1 MSDAECREPAV
12 FCILHPAFVIQGAFV
27 STLLALKGAAIRE
40 SSPSRS
46 VVEYAAS
53 SAVAVDKRGAG
64 SGDRLRLA
72 VGGQ

>member
-1 MSDAECREPAV
+1 MPNAENRPFSASFLLHSSSRCVCQRPAS
-12 FCILHPAFVIQGAFV
+12 PQRRGD
-27 STLLALKGAAIRE
+27 RE

-53 SAVAVDKRGAG
+53 SAVAVDESGAG